1 MQGLVMMQTY
11 KYSRNSWE
19 NQEKAIFDGV
29 GMYDIPVIEPE
40 EYHHVEWI
48 GFNSARTTQKR
59 TGKGVHFFLDDYQ
72 FMRIWKYPNQY
83 VEMLKQFDFVMSP
96 DFSTYTDFPNVLNIY
111 NHFRKHWVA
120 AYLQAHSVHVIPTI
134 SSSTPDSFD
143 WCFDGEPHEST
154 VAVSSVGC
162 ADVLD
167 DFIAGY
173 YKMVERLNPSTIIF
187 YGKVPEQCKG
197 NIVHAKSFT
206 DKWKEAKTNGW

>member
-1 MQGLVMMQTY
+1 MTQTY

-29 GMYDIPVIEPE
+29 GMYDIPMIEPE

-72 FMRIWKYPNQY
+72 FTRIWKYPNQY

-111 NHFRKHWVA
+111 NHFRKHWIG
-120 AYLQAHSVHVIPTI
+120 AYLQSQGVHVIPTI
-134 SSSTPDSFD
+134 SWSTPDSFD

-197 NIVHAKSFT
+197 NIVHVKAFT
-206 DKWKEAKTNGW
+206 DKWKEATTNGW